1 MEESGSLGDATGEN
15 QVKKHVKHLF
25 KTLLYVRSSCVA
37 SILRK
42 SSVWITCEK
51 DLFPCDVRIL
61 RFYSRICSVR
71 SPCVFRVKSVCVP
84 CMFRV
89 CSVHVPCVFRV
100 CSVLRNL

>member
-61 RFYSRICSVR
+61 RFYFRICSV
-71 SPCVFRVKSVCVP
+71 
-84 CMFRV
+84 
-89 CSVHVPCVFRV
+89 
-100 CSVLRNL
+100 